1 MPRAKTTTKAKRK
14 PAARVAKPV
23 ARAAKAVKAKP
34 ARKTRRPNKA
44 KITLETVV
52 ATLEKLL
59 DFNKA
64 ALSDVI
70 MSRLRAGT
78 PVATIKEEHS
88 AVLSMLNI
96 ELPEPK
102 PVVEVKPVEVKE
114 MPIPTD
120 ISPVF
125 EIPSNDLVL

>member
-1 MPRAKTTTKAKRK
+1 MPRAKTATKAKRK

-23 ARAAKAVKAKP
+23 VRAAKAVKAKP

-102 PVVEVKPVEVKE
+102 VVEPVVEAVQQPVPLKLAEAVSA
-114 MPIPTD
+114 PA
-120 ISPVF
+120 
-125 EIPSNDLVL
+125 NDLIL